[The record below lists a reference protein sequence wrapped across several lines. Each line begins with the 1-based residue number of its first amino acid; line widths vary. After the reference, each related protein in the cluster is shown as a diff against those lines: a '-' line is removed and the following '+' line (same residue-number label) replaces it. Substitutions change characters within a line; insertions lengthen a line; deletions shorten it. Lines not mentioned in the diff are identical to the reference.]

1 MHFAIGSD
9 CIEDVDGPHKWKLLS
24 LVSIITATV
33 CTVFAC
39 AGAWLRLLRSHV
51 MGEQLLSQQAVQWL
65 STSNTDFHLLG
76 VFCSSSGGENTS
88 YSNTPLHIIQ
98 KYIRLF

>member
-33 CTVFAC
+33 CSLFAS
-39 AGAWLRLLRSHV
+39 AGAWLRFLERHI
-51 MGEQLLSQQAVQWL
+51 MGEQLFSQ
-65 STSNTDFHLLG
+65 
-76 VFCSSSGGENTS
+76 
-88 YSNTPLHIIQ
+88 
-98 KYIRLF
+98 